1 MIFELSV
8 SSQRPDDKGSAL
20 HYKVAKI
27 ANQSLP
33 RFCSARHSVV
43 NLVQNVVDQ
52 LTGKLRSRMDV
63 DAGTFPEFAKQYWL
77 EGSDSAAVLA
87 FLVPPQIAFLGNSKA
102 EGVMATNSRYFVY
115 FESGSLRSERDYD
128 TFITT
133 VETLIANLL

>member
-20 HYKVAKI
+20 HSTVAKI

-33 RFCSARHSVV
+33 RFCLARHSVV

-52 LTGKLRSRMDV
+52 LTGKLRLRMDV

-87 FLVPPQIAFLGNSKA
+87 FLVPPQIALLGNSKA

-115 FESGSLRSERDYD
+115 FESGSLRSERDHD